1 MFLLNYTCIVK
12 SLVTIIG
19 RPNVGK
25 STFFNRLTETRDA
38 IVDPT
43 SGVTRDRKYGSVVWG
58 KKEFNL
64 VDTGGYISNSDDVF
78 ESQINSQVQFSIQES
93 DLLLFLVDVTTGITD
108 LDQSIADLIRK
119 SQKPALLIVNK
130 VDTSDKEVEAIE
142 FYGLGIGE
150 EFSCISSSN
159 GYGTGD
165 LLDKIAS
172 ILPDQPEQEEDD
184 LPRIAIVGKPNVG
197 KSTFINT
204 LLGEERTI
212 VTDVAGTTRD
222 ATDTPFNAF
231 NLDFVITDTA
241 GMRRKA
247 KVDDDLEFYSNVRTI
262 KAVEKSDVCILLI
275 DAEKGI
281 GKQDVNIFYQI
292 VEAKKGVVI
301 VVNKWDLVE
310 KDHKTHDKFVQH
322 IQERIAPFIDV
333 PIIFTSNVTRQRILK
348 SLETALEVYQNSR
361 QKIPTSKLNDY
372 LLDVIEGYRPP
383 AIKGKYIRIKYVT
396 QLPSKYPAFAFFC
409 NLPQYV
415 KDPYKRFLENKIRE
429 EFDFTGVPFQIY
441 MRKK

>member
-1 MFLLNYTCIVK
+1 MK

-25 STFFNRLTETRDA
+25 STLFNRLTESRDA
-38 IVDPT
+38 IVDPV
-43 SGVTRDRKYGSVVWG
+43 SGVTRDRKYGSVIWG
-58 KKEFNL
+58 RQEFNL

-78 ESQINSQVQFSIQES
+78 ESQINSQVKYSIQEA
-93 DLLLFLVDVTTGITD
+93 DLLLFVVDVTTGITD
-108 LDQSIADLIRK
+108 LDQSIAELIRK
-119 SQKPALLIVNK
+119 SQKPTILIVNK
-130 VDTSDKEVEAIE
+130 VDTGDKESDAME
-142 FYGLGIGE
+142 FYSLGIGE
-150 EFSCISSSN
+150 SFSSISASN

-165 LLDKIAS
+165 LLDRIVE
-172 ILPDQPEQEEDD
+172 ILPDQPEEEENEQ
-184 LPRIAIVGKPNVG
+184 PRIAIVGKPNVG

-222 ATDTPFNAF
+222 ATDTPFSAF
-231 NLDFVITDTA
+231 NLDFTITDTA

-301 VVNKWDLVE
+301 AVNKWDLVE
-310 KDHKTHDKFVQH
+310 KDTKTHDKFVKH
-322 IQERIAPFIDV
+322 IHERIAPFDDV

-348 SLETALEVYQNSR
+348 SLETALEVYENLQ

-372 LLDVIEGYRPP
+372 LLDVIEGHPPP
-383 AIKGKYIRIKYVT
+383 AIKGKYIRIKYIT

-409 NLPQYV
+409 NLPQYI

-429 EFDFTGVPFQIY
+429 EFDFCGVPFQVY
-441 MRKK
+441 FRRK